1 MYEEHIK
8 HVENLKK
15 SLSNERIVIVRSIER
30 ISNSAWGNPQ
40 YAFHTNR
47 GRFTTEEDIYKA
59 LTLDGVV
66 ITEDTPAKLYL
77 TPKKRTV
84 IRNWEIYDDRVC
96 DIKAALEKK
105 GGGEGEHVPRK

>member
-1 MYEEHIK
+1 MHEEHIK
-8 HVENLKK
+8 RFENLKK
-15 SLSNERIVIVRSIER
+15 SRSDERIVIVRSIER
-30 ISNSAWGNPQ
+30 INNSAWGNPR

-77 TPKKRTV
+77 TPKKKTI
-84 IRNWEIYDDRVC
+84 IRNWEIYDNRVC
-96 DIKAALEKK
+96 GIKAALEKEK
-105 GGGEGEHVPRK
+105 